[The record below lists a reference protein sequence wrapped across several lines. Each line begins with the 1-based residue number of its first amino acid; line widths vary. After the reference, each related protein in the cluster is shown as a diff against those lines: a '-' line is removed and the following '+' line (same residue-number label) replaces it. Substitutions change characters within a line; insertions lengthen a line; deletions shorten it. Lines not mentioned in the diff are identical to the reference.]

1 MRRPP
6 PAGNVPMMTETQ
18 RRLALQLRMAVEAI
32 IGAPSVDTFN
42 TLSKILAALC
52 NCGMAGDAIDLA
64 TGTMGT
70 ICDRYERVRRV
81 GVSATEAAALRQ
93 AASGIDARLSIIP
106 LNKLR
111 LAIAQVELYC
121 ASVGA

>member
-1 MRRPP
+1 MRRPL

-18 RRLALQLRMAVEAI
+18 RKLALQMRMAVEAV

-42 TLSKILAALC
+42 TLSKIFAALC
-52 NCGMAGDAIDLA
+52 SCGMVGDAIDLA
-64 TGTMGT
+64 TSTMGA
-70 ICDRYERVRRV
+70 ICDRYERVQRI
-81 GVSATEAAALRQ
+81 GASAAEAAALRQ
-93 AASGIDARLSIIP
+93 AADGIDARLSIIP